1 MRQRLVRGVTRERN
15 SRSLGGAGWPS
26 PTGRRRM
33 WRHISPFTAGL
44 VSLLTGVGLAATPV
58 GGAAMASA
66 SPHASATADIKP
78 TVVYP
83 SLPLPGGDTATVYS
97 NGLAEIFSRS
107 RSAVQYR
114 VLPPSEMVPSAS
126 GTSLPS
132 KSALTWD
139 LSKAP
144 VRPYVAGDVEVVLTS
159 SVSATKP
166 ALTLSAADTKRLHQA
181 TSHPGAVPSTQLPAY
196 TTSQGLNNVLGRLG
210 VDHMAQIFS
219 GASLKAAGVS
229 TPASQ
234 GTDQSLD
241 MAHSYVIH
249 VTNQAMPAALQ
260 ALLASPD
267 VTYAEPDWTVSPLDT
282 TATALP
288 AAARPAAASAATP
301 AAASPAQRAG
311 IGTATASG
319 QPGLPALPTNYALQT
334 SAQALLNKPGIN
346 WVPAYEAIES
356 KYQQLPGNGEII
368 TDVSLGDLDSTGIPA
383 SDPCYG
389 YVSAYG
395 PTTVVQ
401 NGQRYLDWP
410 SLPLIPTY
418 TASSSATLD
427 PTGETCGVD
436 PYDAEIGLD
445 FAMMAPLPH
454 GLQRPDAIGA
464 GLTDLLGIA
473 PGAQYRLVV
482 PSDPTASITSVDA
495 AFLAAAQQTPR
506 PNVITASLGFGLDS
520 EGFPSRYLEDDPLT
534 AQLVSTLVHQ
544 DHIIVSI
551 SANDGLRAATNA
563 AIAPTGGSAAT
574 DMASASNPP
583 TNLNDIQ
590 FSTAPSVDPDTG
602 SIDVGG
608 VTLDD
613 IFAAQPQNPASGS
626 LSAQHAFPELRWDGS
641 SNFSSGYGS
650 RVNISAPADNVIGL
664 EHPFGGTASTAS
676 PDDIGGTSASSQE
689 VGAAAAVVQQ
699 VARLSGKSSIAANP
713 VALRSYLERTASAV
727 PAVPQAAGSVSVGP
741 QVDLGAAVNG
751 LIRGA
756 VLAPGVARVAVE
768 QRQSLAAPYL
778 DTLFL
783 TATAPGTVSMSG
795 ANQNALVT
803 ISPDWVGLPAGQIS
817 YRLTALDSS
826 RGANVP
832 LGTGPWARLQPDAI
846 LAAAGDQ
853 PSAQTS
859 QTVDLTYTA
868 SKAGQTVAQ
877 VTFPVA
883 FTAATGVPQPL
894 APAAPAVVTGN
905 TIKVSYHV
913 PATGTTNP
921 VLVVSEPGR
930 PLPLYYPVN
939 LFHPSYSVPLTA
951 PSGTVD
957 VPVADLPG
965 GGIYGIGI
973 DLNDGTGD
981 QAVYSDFAVTRVQGA
996 ATDIQSPAPLLSA
1009 PGSPPG
1015 HLLTI
1020 PYRGS
1025 FTVSWDVSHVPGASG
1040 AMLEI
1045 SAAGPNAYG
1054 SYNTIDNPGGT
1065 VKDANGQDTGSI
1077 YFAPLPGGPAGHA
1090 TLSAAE
1096 TGLVPAMYHDVRV
1109 IPVAHNGKAVGEGS
1123 QESILTMNGIAAAD
1137 GGYVNNGFDVNSAG
1151 SDGLLTS
1158 DQQLASGQILSSV
1171 ETFSQATGQITQ
1183 PVASESSGSIF
1194 STVGPALFANDAGL
1208 YANNSPDGTTSY
1220 GVLSTAANG
1229 TAGQPWTPPTPTIT
1243 QAAVNQTAGTTA
1255 ILSGTFGKAGNYSVF
1270 TSNIGADTFGPAINV
1285 EAPISGFSYPDYTG
1299 FAEDPATNTAVLA
1312 GSDFGKPLC
1321 NSSPTLVTVN
1331 LTTGS
1336 VSSFP
1341 GSGAGES
1348 SGLAVDPRTDTA
1360 VVPTFCDS
1368 GVEMYDLAT
1377 GAMTAKATLPTAVNE
1392 FGDGVFPVV
1401 DSVNGLAIVD
1411 QPVPP
1416 DLEINNNALSRA
1428 YVINEHGTIVET
1440 LSKFNFFGQFLGFHE
1455 TGLAINPA
1463 TRTAYGL
1470 GPNGQDIQPFAY

>member
-1 MRQRLVRGVTRERN
+1 MRQWPVRGVRRERN
-15 SRSLGGAGWPS
+15 S
-26 PTGRRRM
+26 RRM

-44 VSLLTGVGLAATPV
+44 VSLLACVGLVAAPM
-58 GGAAMASA
+58 GEAAMASA
-66 SPHASATADIKP
+66 SPHASGTAGIKP

-83 SLPLPGGDTATVYS
+83 SLSLPGGDTATVYS

-114 VLPPSEMVPSAS
+114 VLPPADMVPSAS

-144 VRPYVAGDVEVVLTS
+144 VSPYVAGEVEVVLTS
-159 SVSATKP
+159 SVSATEP
-166 ALTLSAADTKRLHQA
+166 TLTLSAAATKRLHQA
-181 TSHPGAVPSTQLPAY
+181 MSHPGTGASTQLPAY
-196 TTSQGLNNVLGRLG
+196 TTSQGLNNVLARLG

-219 GASLKAAGVS
+219 SASLKAAGVS
-229 TPASQ
+229 TAASQ
-234 GTDQSLD
+234 GTLD

-249 VTNQAMPAALQ
+249 VTNQAMPAALHT
-260 ALLASPD
+260 LLASPD
-267 VTYAEPDWTVSPLDT
+267 VAYATPDWTVSTLDT
-282 TATALP
+282 NATALP
-288 AAARPAAASAATP
+288 AAAQP
-301 AAASPAQRAG
+301 AAASPAQRTG

-319 QPGLPALPTNYALQT
+319 QPGLPALPANYALQT
-334 SAQALLNKPGIN
+334 SEQALLNKPGID

-356 KYQQLPGNGEII
+356 KYHQLPGSGEVI
-368 TDVSLGDLDSTGIPA
+368 TDVSLGDLDSAGIPA

-410 SLPLIPTY
+410 SLPLIPAY

-445 FAMMAPLPH
+445 FAMMAPLPDD
-454 GLQRPDAIGA
+454 LQRPDAMGA

-482 PSDPTASITSVDA
+482 PSDTTASITSVDA

-506 PNVITASLGFGLDS
+506 PNVITASLGFGLDAD
-520 EGFPSRYLEDDPLT
+520 GFPSRYLEDDPLT

-551 SANDGLRAATNA
+551 AANDGLRPTTNA
-563 AIAPTGGSAAT
+563 AIAPTGGSAPT
-574 DMASASNPP
+574 NVASASNPP
-583 TNLNDIQ
+583 TNLNDIE

-602 SIDVGG
+602 SIDAGG

-613 IFAAQPQNPASGS
+613 IVAAEPQNPASGS
-626 LSAQHAFPELRWDGS
+626 LSEQQAFPEVRWDGS
-641 SNFSSGYGS
+641 SDFSSGYGS
-650 RVNISAPADNVIGL
+650 RVNISAPADNVVGL
-664 EHPFGGTASTAS
+664 EHPFGGTASTAI

-689 VGAAAAVVQQ
+689 LGAAAAVVQQ
-699 VARLSGKSSIAANP
+699 AARLSGNSSIATDP
-713 VALRSYLERTASAV
+713 VALRSYLERTGSAV
-727 PAVPQAAGSVSVGP
+727 PPVPQAAGSVSVGP
-741 QVDLGAAVNG
+741 QLDLGAAVNG
-751 LIRGA
+751 LLRGA
-756 VLAPGVARVAVE
+756 ALAPGVARVALE
-768 QRQSLAAPYL
+768 QRQPLAGL
-778 DTLFL
+778 DTLFS
-783 TATAPGTVSMSG
+783 TTTAPGTVSMSG

-803 ISPDWVGLPAGQIS
+803 ISPDWVGLPAGRIS
-817 YRLTALDSS
+817 YRLSALDSS
-826 RGANVP
+826 SGANVP
-832 LGTGPWARLQPDAI
+832 LGTGPWARLAPDAI

-853 PSAQTS
+853 PSTQAS

-868 SKAGQTVAQ
+868 SKAGRTVAQ
-877 VTFPVA
+877 VTFPVV
-883 FTAATGVPQPL
+883 FTAVTGDPQPL
-894 APAAPAVVTGN
+894 APVVPAVVTGN
-905 TIKVSYHV
+905 TIPVSYHL

-930 PLPLYYPVN
+930 PLPLYYPDN

-957 VPVADLPG
+957 VPVADLQG

-973 DLNDGTGD
+973 DLNDGTSYM
-981 QAVYSDFAVTRVQGA
+981 AAYSDFAVTRVQDA
-996 ATDIQSPAPLLSA
+996 ATDIQPPAPLLSA
-1009 PGSPPG
+1009 TGSPPG

-1020 PYRGS
+1020 PYQGS
-1025 FTVSWDVSHVPGASG
+1025 FTVSWNVSDVPGASG

-1054 SYNTIDNPGGT
+1054 SYNTINNPGGT

-1077 YFAPLPGGPAGHA
+1077 YFAPLPGGPVGHA
-1090 TLSAAE
+1090 TLSAAQ
-1096 TGLVPAMYHDVRV
+1096 TGLVAAMYHNVRV
-1109 IPVAHNGKAVGEGS
+1109 IPVAHNGKAVAEGS
-1123 QESILTMNGIAAAD
+1123 QESTLTMNGIAAAD

-1158 DQQLASGQILSSV
+1158 SQQLASGQILSSV

-1183 PVASESSGSIF
+1183 SVASASSGSVF
-1194 STVGPALFANDAGL
+1194 STIGPALFANDVGL
-1208 YANNSPDGTTSY
+1208 YANNSPEGTTSY

-1229 TAGQPWTPPTPTIT
+1229 TAGQPWTPPTPTIA
-1243 QAAVNQTAGTTA
+1243 QAAVNQTTGTTA
-1255 ILSGTFGKAGNYSVF
+1255 ILAGTYGQGGNYSVF

-1336 VSSFP
+1336 VSSFQ

-1377 GAMTAKATLPTAVNE
+1377 GVMTAKATLPTAVNE
-1392 FGDGVFPVV
+1392 FGDGVFPAV
-1401 DSVNGLAIVD
+1401 DSVNGLVIVD
-1411 QPVPP
+1411 QPVPS
-1416 DLEINNNALSRA
+1416 DLYINNNALSRA
-1428 YVINEHGTIVET
+1428 YVINEQGTIVET
-1440 LSKFNFFGQFLGFHE
+1440 ISKFNLFGQFLGFHE

>member
-1 MRQRLVRGVTRERN
+1 
-15 SRSLGGAGWPS
+15 
-26 PTGRRRM
+26 M

-44 VSLLTGVGLAATPV
+44 VSLLTGAGLAAAPV
-58 GGAAMASA
+58 SEAAMAPA
-66 SPHASATADIKP
+66 SPHASATAGIKP

-114 VLPPSEMVPSAS
+114 ILPPSEMVPSAS

-139 LSKAP
+139 LSKAA

-166 ALTLSAADTKRLHQA
+166 ALTLSAAAAKRLHQA
-181 TSHPGAVPSTQLPAY
+181 MSHPGAVPSTQLPAY
-196 TTSQGLNNVLGRLG
+196 TTSQGLNGVLAHLG
-210 VDHMAQIFS
+210 VDHMAQVFS

-229 TPASQ
+229 TAASQ
-234 GTDQSLD
+234 GKGQSLD
-241 MAHSYVIH
+241 LAHSYVIH
-249 VTNQAMPAALQ
+249 VTNKAMPAALH

-267 VTYAEPDWTVSPLDT
+267 VAYAAPDWTVSPLDT
-282 TATALP
+282 NATALP
-288 AAARPAAASAATP
+288 AAAQP
-301 AAASPAQRAG
+301 AAASPAKPAAASPTQRAG
-311 IGTATASG
+311 SGTATASG
-319 QPGLPALPTNYALQT
+319 QAGLPALPTNFALQ
-334 SAQALLNKPGIN
+334 SSEQSLLNKPGIN
-346 WVPAYEAIES
+346 WVPAYEAIKS
-356 KYQQLPGNGEII
+356 KYQQLPGSGEII

-383 SDPCYG
+383 SDSCYG
-389 YVSAYG
+389 YVSVYG
-395 PTTVVQ
+395 PTTVVR

-427 PTGETCGVD
+427 PMGETCGVD

-454 GLQRPDAIGA
+454 DLQRPDATGA

-506 PNVITASLGFGLDS
+506 PNVITASLGFGVDS
-520 EGFPSRYLEDDPLT
+520 YGFPSRYLEDDPLT

-574 DMASASNPP
+574 DVASASNSP

-650 RVNISAPADNVIGL
+650 RVNISAPADNVVGL
-664 EHPFGGTASTAS
+664 EHPFGGTASTAI

-699 VARLSGKSSIAANP
+699 VARLSGKSSIAADP

-727 PAVPQAAGSVSVGP
+727 PPVPQAAGSVSVGP
-741 QVDLGAAVNG
+741 QLDLGAAVNG
-751 LIRGA
+751 LLRGA
-756 VLAPGVARVAVE
+756 ALAPGVARVALE
-768 QRQSLAAPYL
+768 QRQPLAAYYL
-778 DTLFL
+778 DTLFS
-783 TATAPGTVSMSG
+783 TATAPGTVKMSG
-795 ANQNALVT
+795 ANQNELVT
-803 ISPDWVGLPAGQIS
+803 ISPDWVGLPDGQIS
-817 YRLTALDSS
+817 YRLSALDRSS
-826 RGANVP
+826 GASVL

-853 PSAQTS
+853 PSAQP

-868 SKAGQTVAQ
+868 SKAGRTVAH
-877 VTFPVA
+877 VTFPVV
-883 FTAATGVPQPL
+883 FIAATGPRQPL
-894 APAAPAVVTGN
+894 APVAPAVVTGK
-905 TIKVSYHV
+905 TIPVSYHL
-913 PATGTTNP
+913 PATGATHP

-939 LFHPSYSVPLTA
+939 LFHTSYSVPLTA

-973 DLNDGTGD
+973 DLNDGTGL
-981 QAVYSDFAVTRVQGA
+981 QAVYSDFAVTRVQDA
-996 ATDIQSPAPLLSA
+996 ATDIQPPAPLLSA

-1025 FTVSWDVSHVPGASG
+1025 FTVSWNVSHVPGASG

-1045 SAAGPNAYG
+1045 SAAGPNVYG
-1054 SYNTIDNPGGT
+1054 SYNTINNPGGT
-1065 VKDANGQDTGSI
+1065 VKDANGQDSGSI

-1090 TLSAAE
+1090 TLSAGE

-1123 QESILTMNGIAAAD
+1123 QESTLNMNGIAAAD

-1158 DQQLASGQILSSV
+1158 GQQLASGQTLSSV
-1171 ETFSQATGQITQ
+1171 EAFSQATGQITQ
-1183 PVASESSGSIF
+1183 PVASESSGSF
-1194 STVGPALFANDAGL
+1194 YSTIGPALFANDIGL

-1220 GVLSTAANG
+1220 GVLSTAADG
-1229 TAGQPWTPPTPTIT
+1229 TAGQPWTPPIPTIT
-1243 QAAVNQTAGTTA
+1243 QAAVNQTTGTTA
-1255 ILSGTFGKAGNYSVF
+1255 ILAGTYGKGGNYSVF
-1270 TSNIGADTFGPAINV
+1270 TSNIGANTFGSAINV

-1348 SGLAVDPRTDTA
+1348 SGLAVDPRTGTA

-1401 DSVNGLAIVD
+1401 DSVNGLVIVD
-1411 QPVPP
+1411 QTVPP
-1416 DLEINNNALSRA
+1416 DVYINNNALSRA

-1455 TGLAINPA
+1455 TGLAINPT